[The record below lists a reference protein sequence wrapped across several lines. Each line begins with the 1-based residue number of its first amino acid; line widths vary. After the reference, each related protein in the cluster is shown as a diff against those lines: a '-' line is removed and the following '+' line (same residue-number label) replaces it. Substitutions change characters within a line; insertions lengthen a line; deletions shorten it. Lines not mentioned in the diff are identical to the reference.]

1 MHKIGQSGG
10 FLGKILRP
18 LLKIRLPLIGNVLK
32 SLAKS
37 ALIPLGLKAEAP
49 ATDAAIYKN
58 IFRPGYTTLII
69 YNEEM
74 NDIVK
79 IVALH
84 EESGLVIKVVSE
96 SIKSEV
102 KEQIGRFLEMLLGII
117 DSSLLGNL
125 WTGERISRAGKGTFR
140 AGEGTVRAVQDL

>member
-18 LLKIRLPLIGNVLK
+18 LLKTRLPLIGKVLK

-79 IVALH
+79 IVTLH

-125 WTGERISRAGKGTFR
+125 LTGEGISRAGTFR

>member
-1 MHKIGQSGG
+1 M
-10 FLGKILRP
+10 
-18 LLKIRLPLIGNVLK
+18 GNVLK

-49 ATDAAIYKN
+49 ATDAAIQKN

-69 YNEEM
+69 YNDEM

-79 IVALH
+79 IVTLH

-125 WTGERISRAGKGTFR
+125 LTGEGISRAGKGTFR
-140 AGEGTVRAVQDL
+140 AGEGNVRAVQDL

>member
-1 MHKIGQSGG
+1 
-10 FLGKILRP
+10 
-18 LLKIRLPLIGNVLK
+18 
-32 SLAKS
+32 
-37 ALIPLGLKAEAP
+37 
-49 ATDAAIYKN
+49 
-58 IFRPGYTTLII
+58 
-69 YNEEM
+69 M

-79 IVALH
+79 IVTLH

-125 WTGERISRAGKGTFR
+125 LTGEGISRAGKGTFR
-140 AGEGTVRAVQDL
+140 AGEGNVRAVQDL